1 MEPLISLFLILKIF
15 YYYYLDL
22 GKIYQIQFLKF
33 LLVDFLISSKGLNIL
48 TLLSTLVISLMDDK
62 PCKPLPLESLMKNVS
77 T

>member
-1 MEPLISLFLILKIF
+1 MEPLISLFLILSIF

-33 LLVDFLISSKGLNIL
+33 LLVFFLISNKGLNIL
-48 TLLSTLVISLMDDK
+48 TLLSTLVISLMDDN